1 LPARRRVII
10 ADAALPR
17 TFWLL
22 WIGSLINRLGSF
34 VVVFLSL
41 YLTKMRGLPIEVAGP
56 IVSLYGAGSTVAGL
70 TGGVMADRIGR
81 RATMLVA
88 LFGGAAAML
97 ALGFAEPVW
106 LIALLTFTLALLSD
120 LHRPAVAAM
129 IADVVTPPL
138 RQKAYG
144 HLYWA
149 VNLGWAA
156 ASVMAG
162 FLARVDYRLLFI
174 LDAATTAIYGLI
186 VWRAI
191 PETRASSGEHG
202 PGDLRA
208 VMRDRTFVLFLVP
221 AFLVAMAFFQHIS
234 TLPLD
239 MTAHG
244 HDERAY
250 GLVVAV
256 NGALIVL
263 LQPMATRLL
272 AGYARGR
279 VLAASALLVGAGFG
293 MYAVVGTVPLYALG
307 VGLWTLGEIAMA
319 PLNSAI
325 VADLAPR
332 HMRGRYQGVFATTW
346 GLAYCLGPALG
357 SWLMGRVSA
366 KALWL
371 ACLLAGAIA
380 ALAYLRVGPRL
391 ARASAERR
399 E

>member
-1 LPARRRVII
+1 
-10 ADAALPR
+10 
-17 TFWLL
+17 
-22 WIGSLINRLGSF
+22 
-34 VVVFLSL
+34 
-41 YLTKMRGLPIEVAGP
+41 VAGP

-70 TGGVMADRIGR
+70 VGGVMADRIGR

-88 LFGGAAAML
+88 LFGGASAML
-97 ALGFAEPVW
+97 ALGFARPVW
-106 LIALLTFTLALLSD
+106 LIAVLTFTLAFLTD
-120 LHRPAVAAM
+120 LHRPAVGAM
-129 IADVVTPPL
+129 IADVVAPPL

-149 VNLGWAA
+149 INLGFAVAA
-156 ASVMAG
+156 VLAG
-162 FLARVDYRLLFI
+162 VLAKIDYRLLFI
-174 LDAATTAIYGLI
+174 GDAATTVLYGLL

-191 PETRASSGEHG
+191 PETRATTGQPE
-202 PGDLRA
+202 PGDLRE
-208 VMRDRTFVLFLVP
+208 VLRDRTFLLFLVP
-221 AFLVAMAFFQHIS
+221 ALLVAIAFFQHVS

-250 GLVVAV
+250 GLVVGV

-263 LQPMATRLL
+263 LQPLATRLL
-272 AGYARGR
+272 AGYARDR

-319 PLNSAI
+319 PINSAT

-346 GLAYCLGPALG
+346 GLAFCVGPALG
-357 SWLMGRVSA
+357 SWVMGRVSA
-366 KALWL
+366 PALWIG
-371 ACLLAGAIA
+371 CLAGSVVA
-380 ALAYLRVGPRL
+380 AVAYLWIGPRV
-391 ARASAERR
+391 ARATAERSAS
-399 E
+399 